1 MNLYKICLICIL
13 LLFSNHNSIFASS
26 STELY
31 LSEPNIRVGLWTKQ
45 SSLYISAEAPF
56 ILKNL
61 DNGQLVGQYEANTKV
76 FITVKDNKV
85 MVNNKLINLKSME
98 VSLQKNK
105 VDAGINVNKKKYR
118 GKVTISNV
126 NKDGLMVI
134 NTLPIEEYL
143 YSIVPSEMPASW
155 HMEAVKSQAVAARTF
170 VLNNMHKHEAEGYDV
185 CATTHCQVYNGKT
198 VEMDRSTKAVDDTN
212 GLVMLYKGKPISAV
226 FHGSAGGRTENC
238 EDVWGTYLPYLRS
251 VEDYDQGAPN
261 YKWEK
266 KLTSSEVQN
275 KLQAAG
281 YNIGTLQAIEVS
293 PLNKDSKADDRS
305 STGRIKTMCFIG
317 DKGSI
322 SLEGSKARSILGL
335 NSTLFDVSLI
345 VPNEKKIDVQ
355 IGMYY
360 KKDIDVNLPP
370 YKEKGLFTDKEN
382 IRRITG
388 RTGELVLFN
397 GFGWGHGLGL
407 SQWGAKAMA
416 EKVPETDSLY
426 FKEIL
431 RHYYQGIEIK
441 KVY

>member
-1 MNLYKICLICIL
+1 ML
-13 LLFSNHNSIFASS
+13 LLFGNYTYIFASPAD
-26 STELY
+26 ELY
-31 LSEPNIRVGLWTKQ
+31 LSEPTIRVGLWTKQ
-45 SSLYISAEAPF
+45 SSIYISSEAPF
-56 ILKNL
+56 SLKNI
-61 DNGQLVGQYEANTKV
+61 DNGQVVGQYEANAKV
-76 FITVKDNKV
+76 YITVKDNKV
-85 MVNNKLINLKSME
+85 MVNDKLVKLKTME
-98 VSLQKNK
+98 ISLQENN

-118 GKVTISNV
+118 GKVTLTNV
-126 NKDGLMVI
+126 NKEGLTVI
-134 NTLPIEEYL
+134 NTLPIEQYL

-155 HMEAVKSQAVAARTF
+155 HLEAVKSQAVAARTF
-170 VLNNMHKHEAEGYDV
+170 ALNNMHKHEAEGYDV

-226 FHGSAGGRTENC
+226 FHSSAGGKTENS
-238 EDVWGTYLPYLRS
+238 EDVWGSYLPYLRS

-266 KLTSSEVQN
+266 KMTPSEVQN

-281 YNIGTLQAIEVS
+281 YSIGTLQAIEVS
-293 PLNKDSKADDRS
+293 QLNKDSKNANDRS
-305 STGRIKTMCFIG
+305 ASGRIKTIGFIG

-322 SLEGSKARSILGL
+322 NLEGNKARSILGL
-335 NSTLFDVSLI
+335 NSTLFDVSLV

-360 KKDIDVNLPP
+360 KKNIDVNLPP
-370 YKEKGLFTDKEN
+370 YKEKGLMTDKEN
-382 IRRITG
+382 TRRITG
-388 RTGELVLFN
+388 RPGELILFN

-407 SQWGAKAMA
+407 SQWGSKAMA
-416 EKVPETDSLY
+416 EKSPETNSLY

>member
-1 MNLYKICLICIL
+1 ML
-13 LLFSNHNSIFASS
+13 LLFSNYTYIFASPAD
-26 STELY
+26 ELY
-31 LSEPNIRVGLWTKQ
+31 LSEPTIRVGLWTKQ
-45 SSLYISAEAPF
+45 SSIYISSEAPF
-56 ILKNL
+56 SLKNI
-61 DNGQLVGQYEANTKV
+61 DNGQVVGQYEANTKV
-76 FITVKDNKV
+76 YITVKDNKV
-85 MVNNKLINLKSME
+85 MVNDKLVKLKTME
-98 VSLQKNK
+98 ISLQENN
-105 VDAGINVNKKKYR
+105 VDAGINVNKKNYR
-118 GKVTISNV
+118 GKVTLTNV
-126 NKDGLMVI
+126 NKEGLTVI
-134 NTLPIEEYL
+134 NTLPIEQYL

-155 HMEAVKSQAVAARTF
+155 HLEAVKSQAVAARTF
-170 VLNNMHKHEAEGYDV
+170 ALNNMHKHEAEGYDV

-226 FHGSAGGRTENC
+226 FHSSAGGKTENS
-238 EDVWGTYLPYLRS
+238 EDVWGSYLPYLRS

-266 KLTSSEVQN
+266 KMTPSEVQN

-281 YNIGTLQAIEVS
+281 YSIGTLQAIEVS
-293 PLNKDSKADDRS
+293 QLNKDSKNANDRS
-305 STGRIKTMCFIG
+305 ASGRIKTIGFIS

-322 SLEGSKARSILGL
+322 NLEGNKARSILGL
-335 NSTLFDVSLI
+335 NSTLFDVSLV

-360 KKDIDVNLPP
+360 KKNIDVNLPP
-370 YKEKGLFTDKEN
+370 YKEKGLMTDKEN
-382 IRRITG
+382 TRRITG
-388 RTGELVLFN
+388 RPGELILFN

-407 SQWGAKAMA
+407 SQWGSKAMA
-416 EKVPETDSLY
+416 EKSPETNSLY